1 MDPSP
6 VVLEGSLARLEPLR
20 EDHLPALIAIGLDP
34 ELWRWTVASVRTP
47 EDMRH
52 YVRVALDLAER
63 GEALPFVTI
72 EKSTMRVAGST
83 RFGNIDRAN
92 RRVEIGWTWLG
103 REFQRTGINT
113 EVKYL
118 MLRHA
123 FEVMQ
128 CLRVELKTDALN
140 LQSRTAIERI
150 GAREEGTLR
159 SHMVTE
165 TGRIRDTVYYSILAD
180 EWPTVRRWFEARL
193 G

>member
-34 ELWRWTVASVRTP
+34 ELWRWTVALVRTP

>member
-1 MDPSP
+1 MIPDAI
-6 VVLEGSLARLEPLR
+6 VLEGSLVRLEPLR
-20 EDHLPALIAIGLDP
+20 EDHLPALMAIGLDP

-47 EDMRH
+47 EDMRR
-52 YVRVALDLAER
+52 YVRVALELAQR
-63 GEALPFVTI
+63 GEAIPFATVD
-72 EKSTMRVAGST
+72 KSTMRVAGST

-123 FEVMQ
+123 FESMQ

-140 LQSRTAIERI
+140 LTSRTAIERI
-150 GAREEGTLR
+150 GGREEGTLR

-165 TGRIRDTVYYSILAD
+165 TGRVRDTVYYSILAD
-180 EWPTVRRWFEARL
+180 EWPALKQWFEARL